1 MRVNPASITQNVVD
15 ENEACCQPDGL
26 NKSITLQQL
35 AGYGCEKKGNIYY
48 IDYTDTDAR
57 VQQTKTLEKREYNNR
72 NHVRTHRR
80 RLYTVHWMSLI

>member
-1 MRVNPASITQNVVD
+1 MGV
-15 ENEACCQPDGL
+15 
-26 NKSITLQQL
+26 K
-35 AGYGCEKKGNIYY
+35 KKGNIYY

-72 NHVRTHRR
+72 NHVRTHHR